1 MGQINLRFIGKTSAK
16 PYGLLLLCIIGFVVL
31 LNFVV
36 MDFVQD
42 DGYITFHYAQNI
54 SDHGTLYY
62 NVNEHGPIGYSNFS
76 YVALLVILRLF
87 SFRRLSFELLARGV
101 ATFSLA
107 TLLFYCLL
115 AIKQNSLYKN
125 KWLFISQI
133 ALCLYFFVSFPFLL
147 PNYFSGLET
156 ALFTLLIFLLIF
168 YLFVGKLNN
177 KLFTLY
183 LIVAITLRI
192 DAIIVLLPI
201 VIIYGLNT
209 EVSLIQ
215 KVQSLTL
222 AFGLWALGFLCT
234 YLLTGAWLPLS
245 FGHKSQGF
253 SLETLLSYIKF
264 VAITLSPLAI
274 LLVAKQFRL
283 VLFVGFQLLF
293 ACFFYSFFIHW
304 HFERYI
310 FPFVFAAFA
319 IFVLVLYRDFTQ
331 PDIVKLV
338 FVAIYILFTFFPG
351 TLEGFSW
358 VSGYRISMINLKL
371 ISDAF
376 KDAQLD
382 EKYRSFASYDAGYIT
397 YQTNW
402 EIVDLAGLT
411 TPQVIRQDVGKVIAE
426 SNPTVLIISTSHFE
440 DPAKVM
446 LSSQYRQ
453 ASSPIPANYRF
464 IKYIPLTNLF
474 WWPTS
479 HYSYYIYTNE
489 NAPTRLIDRIRGIS
503 VDPKHA
509 IGYQQYIFYLLNGLA
524 QLSF

>member
-1 MGQINLRFIGKTSAK
+1 M
-16 PYGLLLLCIIGFVVL
+16 
-31 LNFVV
+31 
-36 MDFVQD
+36 M
-42 DGYITFHYAQNI
+42 
-54 SDHGTLYY
+54 
-62 NVNEHGPIGYSNFS
+62 
-76 YVALLVILRLF
+76 
-87 SFRRLSFELLARGV
+87 
-101 ATFSLA
+101 
-107 TLLFYCLL
+107 
-115 AIKQNSLYKN
+115 
-125 KWLFISQI
+125 
-133 ALCLYFFVSFPFLL
+133 
-147 PNYFSGLET
+147 
-156 ALFTLLIFLLIF
+156 
-168 YLFVGKLNN
+168 
-177 KLFTLY
+177 
-183 LIVAITLRI
+183 
-192 DAIIVLLPI
+192 
-201 VIIYGLNT
+201 
-209 EVSLIQ
+209 
-215 KVQSLTL
+215 
-222 AFGLWALGFLCT
+222 
-234 YLLTGAWLPLS
+234 
-245 FGHKSQGF
+245 
-253 SLETLLSYIKF
+253 
-264 VAITLSPLAI
+264 
-274 LLVAKQFRL
+274 
-283 VLFVGFQLLF
+283 
-293 ACFFYSFFIHW
+293 
-304 HFERYI
+304 
-310 FPFVFAAFA
+310 
-319 IFVLVLYRDFTQ
+319 
-331 PDIVKLV
+331 
-338 FVAIYILFTFFPG
+338 
-351 TLEGFSW
+351 
-358 VSGYRISMINLKL
+358 NLKL